1 MNIKI
6 SIGQRFLI
14 CETLVNQ
21 IYKNQ
26 TRGLMGN
33 FDGNK
38 SNDFVLPNG
47 TILNEN
53 QTKTE
58 RQIYYNFGQLC
69 KERVELR

>member
-1 MNIKI
+1 
-6 SIGQRFLI
+6 
-14 CETLVNQ
+14 
-21 IYKNQ
+21 
-26 TRGLMGN
+26 MGN

>member
-6 SIGQRFLI
+6 SIGQSFLI

-33 FDGNK
+33 FDGDK

-69 KERVELR
+69 KERVEL

>member
-1 MNIKI
+1 
-6 SIGQRFLI
+6 
-14 CETLVNQ
+14 
-21 IYKNQ
+21 
-26 TRGLMGN
+26 MGN

-58 RQIYYNFGQLC
+58 RQIYINFGQLC
-69 KERVELR
+69 KDRFEVK